1 MLAMMLSQGK
11 LHVRMFCISNF
22 MSHLPFLTFMF
33 TYTFRLNII
42 NSCHILSFI
51 SNFLSNNY

>member
-11 LHVRMFCISNF
+11 LHVHMFCISNF

-33 TYTFRLNII
+33 TYTFRLNIWQELI
-42 NSCHILSFI
+42 ILSFI

>member
-1 MLAMMLSQGK
+1 MLAMMLSQGT

-22 MSHLPFLTFMF
+22 KSHLPFSTFMF
-33 TYTFRLNII
+33 TYTFRLNIWLELI
-42 NSCHILSFI
+42 ILSFI

>member
-33 TYTFRLNII
+33 TYTFRLNIWQELI
-42 NSCHILSFI
+42 ILRFI